1 MNKFIAL
8 FALLFLS
15 LPATAQIDHWTCS
28 NDSTVLYFILDT
40 DAGNFMMFQDTGAFL
55 AAAKFTSMEKAKDG
69 TPFLYA
75 EVTSELAVAVSKAD
89 RGLILAL
96 SNGKD
101 TAKFLC
107 N

>member
-1 MNKFIAL
+1 MNKFIATL
-8 FALLFLS
+8 ALLFLS
-15 LPATAQIDHWTCS
+15 FSASAQIDHWTCS

-40 DAGNFMMFQDTGAFL
+40 DAGNFMMFEDTGAFL
-55 AAAKFTSMEKAKDG
+55 AAAKFTSMEKTKDG

-75 EVTSELAVAVSKAD
+75 EVTSDLAVAVSKAD
-89 RGLILAL
+89 KGLVLAL
-96 SNGKD
+96 SNGKE